1 MILVLLNIPRG
12 TEVLIRRLGES
23 EWRTHHTKQTNRFP
37 SAEVTEDGF
46 YLFERK
52 GYQMKVHPDR
62 INRSYI
68 ETGPAKNKSGPA
80 TAPHPHKAS
89 SFGTTGGKG
98 SSRRRAMRQAKRR
111 R

>member
-1 MILVLLNIPRG
+1 MILLNIPKG
-12 TEVLIRRLGES
+12 TEVLIRKIGES

-37 SAEVTEDGF
+37 KAEVTEDGF
-46 YLFERK
+46 YRFERK
-52 GYQMKVHPDR
+52 GYEMKVHPDR

-68 ETGPAKNKSGPA
+68 ETGPAKNKGGPGM
-80 TAPHPHKAS
+80 APNPGKAS

-98 SSRRRAMRQAKRR
+98 SSRRRNMRAAKRR